1 MGRTLLVTRLAVRD
15 LRRHGAQAVLMLLTI
30 AAATTTLTLGLA
42 LHGTSTDPWNQTRA
56 ATAGPDDIAQTS
68 PARNGSDAPLTALTH
83 ARGVVGSS
91 GPYPLAG
98 PVLRV
103 RQIKD
108 PVLAMGRD
116 ADLPSIDR
124 PDVTDGTWVR
134 PGGAVIERGFASALD
149 VRPGDAITLD
159 GEPFTVAGLAVDTAQ
174 GANWRPQL
182 IWVTRADAERF
193 FAIEGQQSY
202 TINLKLADPGAAPAF
217 ADEYNSD
224 SLFVA
229 SWQDIR
235 GSDEKSVTVVQIVLL
250 VGTWLLGMLAVSS
263 VAVLVGGRMVEQTRR
278 AGLLK
283 AVGATP
289 WLVAIVLLAE
299 NLVLALGAAA
309 IGLLAGRLAAPSLS
323 SPSVSLLGSAN
334 APSVTAATVILVIAV
349 AIGVAVFATVLPAA
363 RAARASTIRVL
374 NDAARPPRRS
384 SSLIAL
390 SARLPVPLLLGLR
403 LSARRPRR
411 AILTVL
417 SLIITDAMIVTALDL
432 HSSFTGGTSEES
444 LEVVQP
450 GLGNPLLD
458 KVSQVVL
465 VVTIVLV
472 VLAAVNAIF
481 ITQATV
487 LDAQR
492 PSALARTFGAT
503 PWQVSWGL
511 TIAQLLPA
519 LVAGLLSIP
528 VGLAIFRQASR
539 SAGNTSTVVPPA
551 AWLVALVAG
560 TVLVV
565 AALTIVPAR
574 AGARRPVAEVL
585 RSE

>member
-1 MGRTLLVTRLAVRD
+1 MGRTLLVFRLAVRD
-15 LRRHGAQAVLMLLTI
+15 LRRHAAQAVLMLLTI

-42 LHGTSTDPWNQTRA
+42 LHGTSADPWNLTRA
-56 ATAGPDDIAQTS
+56 ATAGPDIMAQTS
-68 PARNGSDAPLTALTH
+68 GTPGGTTAPLTPLIHDPA
-83 ARGVVGSS
+83 VVGSS
-91 GPYPLAG
+91 GPYPLAN

-108 PVLAMGRD
+108 PVFASGRD
-116 ADLPSIDR
+116 AAMPAIDK
-124 PDVTDGTWVR
+124 PDVTDGSWVR
-134 PGGAVIERGFASALD
+134 TGGAVIERGLASELN
-149 VRPGDAITLD
+149 VKPGDAITLD
-159 GEPFTVAGLAVDTAQ
+159 GQPFTVAGEAVDAAH

-182 IWVTRADAERF
+182 IWVTRADAERLQG
-193 FAIEGQQSY
+193 IEGQQAY
-202 TINLKLADPGAAPAF
+202 TVNLKLADPNAAPAF
-217 ADEYNSD
+217 ANKYYSD

-229 SWQDIR
+229 TWQDIQ

-250 VGTWLLGMLAVSS
+250 VGTWLLGMLAISS

-289 WLVAIVLLAE
+289 WLVAVILLAE
-299 NLVLALGAAA
+299 NLVLALGATV
-309 IGLLAGRLAAPSLS
+309 IGLLAGRLAAPALS

-334 APSVTAATVILVIAV
+334 APSVTAATVLLVTAV
-349 AIGVAVFATVLPAA
+349 AIAVAVFATALPAV
-363 RAARASTIRVL
+363 RAARGSTIRVL

-384 SSLIAL
+384 SSLLAL

-432 HSSFTGGTSEES
+432 HSTFTGGTSEAS

-458 KVSQVVL
+458 RVSQVVL
-465 VVTIVLV
+465 IVTVVLV

-519 LVAGLLSIP
+519 LLAGLLSIP

-539 SAGNTSTVVPPA
+539 SAGSTNTVVPPA
-551 AWLVALVAG
+551 ALLVALVAG